1 MNFNIKN
8 IKKDF
13 PILNQR
19 INKKKLI
26 YLDNAT
32 TTQKPKQIIKY
43 LNYIYKH
50 TYASPHRGIYYLTN
64 NITDQIENVRYKIAK
79 FINASSPEEIIFTNN
94 TTTAIN
100 LIINSWGKKHLTN
113 DHNIILSITEHHS
126 NLIPWYKLKTNIGYK
141 IKLINIKNNGSIN
154 IEHLKSLINKN
165 TKLISIT
172 HISNILGIVN
182 PIQKILKITKKYNI
196 TSLID
201 GTQAIAHIKV
211 DVQKLNCDFYIFSSH
226 KIYAPTGT
234 GIIYGKKKILQ
245 TLDPWIYGG
254 GIITN
259 LNIKNNNI
267 SNIHIINSPWKFEA
281 GTPNIESILSLGI
294 AIDYI
299 KKIGINNIM
308 KYEYKLIT
316 YTINKI
322 KQIPKTKIFGI
333 SKKRIGIL
341 SFNINNHHCYDIGI
355 LLNKYGISIRTGH
368 QCCLPLMKYYKV
380 PGMCRISLAIY
391 NSKKD
396 INILITSLY
405 KIIKLLTQ

>member
-1 MNFNIKN
+1 MNINIKN

-13 PILNQR
+13 PILKQR
-19 INKKKLI
+19 INKKRLI

-50 TYASPHRGIYYLTN
+50 TYASPHRGIYNLTN
-64 NITDQIENVRYKIAK
+64 NITNQIEHVRYKIAK
-79 FINASSPEEIIFTNN
+79 FINANSPEEIIFTNN

-100 LIINSWGKKHLTN
+100 FIINSWGKKHLTYKN
-113 DHNIILSITEHHS
+113 NIILSITEHHS
-126 NLIPWYKLKTNIGYK
+126 NLIPWYQLKKDIGYE
-141 IKLINIKNNGSIN
+141 IKLITIKDNGSIN
-154 IEHLKSLINKN
+154 IDHLKSLINRK
-165 TKLISIT
+165 TKLIAIT
-172 HISNILGIVN
+172 HISNILGIIN
-182 PIQKILKITKKYNI
+182 PIQKILQITKKYHI

-201 GTQAIAHIKV
+201 GTQAIAHINI

-234 GIIYGKKKILQ
+234 GIIYSKKKILK

-259 LNIKNNNI
+259 LNIKKNNI
-267 SNIHIINSPWKFEA
+267 SHINIINSPWKFEA

-299 KKIGINNIM
+299 NNIGIKNIM

-322 KQIPKTKIFGI
+322 KQIPNIQLFGM
-333 SKKRIGIL
+333 SKRRIGIL
-341 SFNINNHHCYDIGI
+341 SFNINNYHCYDIGI

-368 QCCLPLMKYYKV
+368 QCCLPLMKYYNV

-396 INILITSLY
+396 INILISSLH
-405 KIIKLLTQ
+405 KIINLLT